1 MQQNESNYTDLA
13 VSVGEVKTDVR
24 NILTGVGEIKSV
36 LTEAV
41 GRLTSLETAH
51 AVTEREAREARRE
64 TSEARFEIDKLRA
77 EILSQADAKE
87 SRKPPW
93 TAIGALGVAS
103 FVAAKQYLGF

>member
-1 MQQNESNYTDLA
+1 MQQNESSYTDLA

-24 NILTGVGEIKSV
+24 NILTGIGEIKDALGTV
-36 LTEAV
+36 V
-41 GRLTSLETAH
+41 GRITDLETAH

-64 TSEARFEIDKLRA
+64 ASEAKAETEKLRIELA
-77 EILSQADAKE
+77 VKDSAKE